1 MIRTKRVYDL
11 AEPSDGARFLVDHLW
26 PRGLKKE
33 ALQVEQWI
41 KLVSPSNR
49 LRDWFGHEPA
59 KWKEFQRRYFAELD
73 ETPDAWKTLLEA
85 ARVKDVTLV
94 FSARDTE
101 HNNAVALRN
110 YLEGKLAGKP
120 RGKRKKLVATRFD
133 SNPIFQR
140 RK

>member
-1 MIRTKRVYDL
+1 MIQTKRVYDL
-11 AEPSDGARFLVDHLW
+11 AKQSDGARFLVDHLW

-59 KWKEFQRRYFAELD
+59 KWKEFQRRYFAELN
-73 ETPDAWKTLLEA
+73 EKPDTWKTLLDA
-85 ARVKDVTLV
+85 ARAKDITLV

-110 YLEGKLAGKP
+110 YLQRKLAGKP
-120 RGKRKKLVATRFD
+120 RRKRTRL
-133 SNPIFQR
+133 
-140 RK
+140 